1 MRTAVFYATREGQSE
16 RVAQRV
22 AADLRAHTIEA
33 DVIDVNDIQGRV
45 SWDVYDAAFVVAS
58 VHAGRHEKEMIEFV
72 KRSKDELERLQ
83 APFLSL
89 TLSQAGAELVTN
101 TAVQREEAHADALR
115 MVADF
120 ANETGWRFERSL
132 TVAGALMYSKYN
144 FLVKWIMKRIA
155 HKAGFDGATSRDYEF
170 TNWPAVDQFVNDEA
184 MEAQRNTEDIS
195 VASSG

>member
-1 MRTAVFYATREGQSE
+1 MRTAIFYATREGQSE

-22 AADLRAHTIEA
+22 AADLRSHAIGA
-33 DVIDVNDIQGRV
+33 DVINVKDIQGQV
-45 SWDVYDAAFVVAS
+45 PWGAYDAAFVVAS

-72 KRSKDELERLQ
+72 KRSRPELERLQ

-89 TLSQAGAELVTN
+89 TLSQAGAELPTN
-101 TAVQREEAHADALR
+101 TAVQRDAAHADALR

-170 TNWPAVDQFVNDEA
+170 TNWPAVDRFVEEFA
-184 MEAQRNTEDIS
+184 PSA
-195 VASSG
+195 